1 MNRGRLTGASER
13 ARLDGEPGG
22 AATVTVPTGPAA
34 FSLRGRRA
42 VVTGASTGI
51 GSAIAAALGAAGAH
65 VAGVYNSDPDG
76 ARRTEEQIRE
86 HGVECLLVEGDTG
99 DPATIDRLAA
109 TARDRLGGVD
119 IWVNNAARL
128 MVKPLLE
135 TSDEDWHGLLAAN
148 LHGYFSGCRAAGR
161 LMVEQAT
168 GGRIINVTSA
178 ADILVVAEL
187 SAYIAAKGAI
197 VGMTKV
203 LALELADHGI
213 TVNAI
218 APGAI
223 DTPLNKTAYTP
234 EVRRTYEQRIGLHRI
249 GTPEEVADATLFLA
263 SDASRYMTGQ
273 ELVLDGGLTINGT
286 VGHVRD

>member
-1 MNRGRLTGASER
+1 VHPGQPGWPAAHDSE
-13 ARLDGEPGG
+13 
-22 AATVTVPTGPAA
+22 AATATVPTGPAA

-51 GSAIAAALGAAGAH
+51 GSAIAVALGAAGAH
-65 VAGVYNSDPDG
+65 VAGIYKTDPDG
-76 ARRTEEQIRE
+76 AERTEVLVRE
-86 HGVECLLVEGDTG
+86 HGVDCFLLAGDTG
-99 DPATIDRLAA
+99 DPLQVDALAA
-109 TARDRLGGVD
+109 ATRERFGGID

-128 MVKPLLE
+128 MVKPLLD
-135 TSDEDWHGLLAAN
+135 TTDEDWHGLLAGN
-148 LHGYFSGCRAAGR
+148 LHGYFYGCRAAGR
-161 LMVEQAT
+161 IMVEQGT
-168 GGRIINVTSA
+168 GGRIVNVTSA

-187 SAYIAAKGAI
+187 GAYIAAKGAI
-197 VGMTKV
+197 VAMTKV
-203 LALELADHGI
+203 LALELAGHDI

-223 DTPLNKTAYTP
+223 DTPLNTAAYTP